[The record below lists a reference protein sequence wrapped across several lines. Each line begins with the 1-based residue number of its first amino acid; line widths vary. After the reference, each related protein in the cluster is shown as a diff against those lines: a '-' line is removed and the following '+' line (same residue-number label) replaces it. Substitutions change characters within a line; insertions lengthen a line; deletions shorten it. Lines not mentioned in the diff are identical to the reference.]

1 MKVLI
6 IRFSS
11 IGDIVLTTP
20 VIRCVK
26 QQTNAEV
33 HFLTKRSFAGLLM
46 ANPYVDKLW
55 TIEKDLSEISTD
67 LNAEGFD
74 HVLDLHRNLRTSE
87 LRLRLT
93 SSATMHLR
101 PRPTW
106 HAFSKLNLEKYLLV
120 NFNVNRLPDVHIVDR
135 YLATAARLGVVND
148 ERGLDYFIPEQEAV
162 DLTREQ
168 LPERYV
174 AFVIGAA
181 HATKRLTEEQMAAFC
196 GALPYPVL
204 LIGGPSEAAAGERI
218 AARFPHVTNTC
229 GRFRLGG
236 SADLIRQAAAVVSH
250 DTGMMHVAAAFRK
263 PIISIWGNT
272 VPDFGM
278 YPYLPGEETVE
289 KQRRQ
294 EVVGLS
300 CRPCSKIGH
309 QQCPKGHFR
318 CIRDQDP
325 VVLAEAAARLMDD
338 REPAGV

>member
-26 QQTNAEV
+26 QQTGAEV
-33 HFLTKRSFAGLLM
+33 HFLTKRSFAGLLE

-55 TIEKDLSEISTD
+55 TIDKQLTEITSA
-67 LNAEGFD
+67 LIAENFD
-74 HVLDLHRNLRTSE
+74 HVLDLHRNLRTTE
-87 LRLRLT
+87 LRLRLNL
-93 SSATMHLR
+93 SATRHLR
-101 PRPTW
+101 PRPDW
-106 HAFSKLNLEKYLLV
+106 HAFDKLNLEKYLLV
-120 NFNVNRLPDVHIVDR
+120 NFNVDRLPDVHIVDR
-135 YLATAARLGVVND
+135 YLATAASLGVVND
-148 ERGLDYFIPEQEAV
+148 EQGLDYFIPQQETVALAEQ
-162 DLTREQ
+162 Q
-168 LPERYV
+168 LPTEYV

-181 HATKRLTEEQMAAFC
+181 HATKRLTEEQMVTFC
-196 GALPYPVL
+196 SALPYPVL
-204 LIGGPSEAAAGERI
+204 LIGGPAEASTGERI
-218 AARFPHVTNTC
+218 AANFPHVINTC

-236 SADLIRQAAAVVSH
+236 SADLIRQAAAVVTH

-263 PIISIWGNT
+263 PIISVWGNT
-272 VPDFGM
+272 IPGFGM
-278 YPYLPGEETVE
+278 YPYLPGKEASE

-325 VVLAEAAARLMDD
+325 VVLAEAAIRLVNN
-338 REPAGV
+338 REPTGM